1 MTFRYEQVE
10 RGISEALRLK
20 CIALGLLPDRRIYLP
35 NNFAGYTAAKQ
46 TIRNGGGKVI
56 EVYGIG
62 SVEARDTKKYN
73 SIYIDGDDSV
83 PGSIGMFGTKT
94 FVERVDGITG
104 KTVYDVYLN
113 QTGTVTLEY
122 QISYM
127 TDDADYDRIIKEII
141 FDVLK
146 VRGFL
151 LGINDDGTTMTRGF
165 NTSYRTVI
173 DKSGKDYIEKS
184 FRYDVPDIAIEAP
197 VFLYTTSQATDIA
210 VNTDPADNAEQ
221 AAEEIQ

>member
-1 MTFRYEQVE
+1 MTFTFNQVDH
-10 RGISEALRLK
+10 GLSEAIRLK
-20 CIALGLLPDRRIYLP
+20 CVALGLLPDR
-35 NNFAGYTAAKQ
+35 ATAVSIDAYAASKQ
-46 TIRNGGGKVI
+46 TIRDGGGKII

-62 SVEARDTKKYN
+62 SIEARDESEYN
-73 SIYIDGDDSV
+73 SIFIDRDDSV
-83 PGSIGMFGTKT
+83 PGTIGMFGTRT
-94 FVERVDGITG
+94 FTPRTDVGTG

-127 TDDADYDRIIKEII
+127 TNDTNYDRILQQII

-151 LGINDDGTTMTRGF
+151 YGVNDDGTVMTRGF
-165 NTSYRTVI
+165 NTRYRTAI
-173 DKSGKDYIEKS
+173 DKSGKDYIERS
-184 FRYDVPDIAIEAP
+184 FRYDVPDIAIESP

-210 VNTDPADNAEQ
+210 VDSRPVSSPDE
-221 AAEEIQ
+221 AAEEIL